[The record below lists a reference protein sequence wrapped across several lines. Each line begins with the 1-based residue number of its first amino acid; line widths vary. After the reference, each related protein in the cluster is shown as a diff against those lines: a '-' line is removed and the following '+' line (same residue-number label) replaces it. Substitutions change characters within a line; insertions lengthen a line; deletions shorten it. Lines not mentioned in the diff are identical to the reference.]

1 MLQAHAQL
9 LESKG
14 LPADLYAAL
23 AGMGFVQAAHLPSAL
38 AVHALRYW
46 PTGHPVVVHWTQALV
61 LL

>member
-1 MLQAHAQL
+1 VLQDHAQL

-14 LPADLYAAL
+14 LPAELYAAL

-46 PTGHPVVVHWTQALV
+46 PSKHTVVEHWTQALA